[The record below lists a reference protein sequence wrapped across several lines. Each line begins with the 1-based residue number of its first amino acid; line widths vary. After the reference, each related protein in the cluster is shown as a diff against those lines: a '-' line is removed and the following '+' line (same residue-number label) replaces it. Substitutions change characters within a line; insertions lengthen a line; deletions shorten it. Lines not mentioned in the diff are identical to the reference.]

1 MICWRRV
8 FLKGFL
14 KWNCRIARYFL
25 EVFLNLVLKADLL
38 CHVLIVI
45 HQGASV
51 QKSEIICFRHELATL
66 RQAGYNLVNNA
77 FICLL
82 KL

>member
-1 MICWRRV
+1 MSCVNR
-8 FLKGFL
+8 FL
-14 KWNCRIARYFL
+14 
-25 EVFLNLVLKADLL
+25 
-38 CHVLIVI
+38 
-45 HQGASV
+45 QGASV